1 MEENKSDK
9 NEAIFFKFNN
19 QNNNMN
25 KNIKGVGLGSLKI
38 EKTL

>member
-25 KNIKGVGLGSLKI
+25 KNIKDINSESLKI
-38 EKTL
+38 EKSL

>member
-9 NEAIFFKFNN
+9 NINFKFNN

-25 KNIKGVGLGSLKI
+25 KNIKDINLESLKI
-38 EKTL
+38 EKSL

>member
-9 NEAIFFKFNN
+9 NINFKFNN

-25 KNIKGVGLGSLKI
+25 KNIKDINSESLKI
-38 EKTL
+38 EKSL

>member
-1 MEENKSDK
+1 MEESKSDK
-9 NEAIFFKFNN
+9 NIFFKFNN

-25 KNIKGVGLGSLKI
+25 KNIKDINLESLKI